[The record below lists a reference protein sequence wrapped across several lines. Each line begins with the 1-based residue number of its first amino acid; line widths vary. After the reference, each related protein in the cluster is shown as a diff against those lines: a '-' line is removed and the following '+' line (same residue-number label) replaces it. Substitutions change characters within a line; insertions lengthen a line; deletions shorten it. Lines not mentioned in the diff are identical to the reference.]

1 MKLYVCSDSEYGTE
15 SIDGIYYLITEE
27 GECLATHWCSSKW
40 FAKGDLYERRP
51 ERIEKYTERFGEC
64 ECLYLGEDDMTFSR
78 LIELNLELGQKE
90 VEDKCSI
97 SIEFTE

>member
-1 MKLYVCSDSEYGTE
+1 MKLYVCSDSEYGTD

-27 GECLATHWCSSKW
+27 GECLATHCCSSKW
-40 FAKGDLYERRP
+40 FAKCDLYERRP

-78 LIELNLELGQKE
+78 LIELNHEFGQKE

-97 SIEFTE
+97 SVEFTE

>member
-1 MKLYVCSDSEYGTE
+1 MKLYVCSNSEYGTE

-27 GECLATHWCSSKW
+27 GERLASHRCSSKW

-51 ERIEKYTERFGEC
+51 ERIKKYTDRFGEC

-78 LIELNLELGQKE
+78 LIELNIELGQKE

>member
-1 MKLYVCSDSEYGTE
+1 MKLYVCSNSENGMD

-40 FAKGDLYERRP
+40 FAKGDLYEKRP
-51 ERIEKYTERFGEC
+51 ERIKKYTERFGEC
-64 ECLYLGEDDMTFSR
+64 ECLYLGEDNMTLSR
-78 LIELNLELGQKE
+78 LIELNLELDQKE
-90 VEDKCSI
+90 VKCGV